1 MTAILLDEAPGHDG
15 LMRIPGPHDLLTAA
29 VTVKD
34 GVTDAADLWP
44 RTLDLIDR
52 VEAMVGRGEALLEQ
66 AEELL
71 AQAALTRAHVDEV
84 ADAAAETSARAA
96 ALVARAE
103 ALTAVGEQ
111 TLPRLQPMVEPL
123 TALADKALPIASEV
137 VASVERDEVLA
148 LVGVIDRLPE
158 ALLQIDRIA
167 PDVHQILESV
177 TDLAHAAQG
186 LPGMGSLIRRGER
199 KDDDD

>member
-103 ALTAVGEQ
+103 
-111 TLPRLQPMVEPL
+111 PL

-148 LVGVIDRLPE
+148 LVGMIDRLPE

>member
-1 MTAILLDEAPGHDG
+1 MRLL
-15 LMRIPGPHDLLTAA
+15 GPHDLLTAA

-52 VEAMVGRGEALLEQ
+52 VEAMVGRGEALLEL
-66 AEELL
+66 AEDVL

-84 ADAAAETSARAA
+84 ADAAAETSARAS

-103 ALTAVGEQ
+103 ALTAVGEAS
-111 TLPRLQPMVEPL
+111 LPRLQPLVEPL
-123 TALADKALPIASEV
+123 AQLADEALPIACEV
-137 VASVERDEVLA
+137 VASVERDEVMS
-148 LVGVIDRLPE
+148 LVAMIDRLPE
-158 ALLQIDRIA
+158 ALAQIDRIA
-167 PDVHQILESV
+167 PDVHEILDSV

-199 KDDDD
+199 KDDDG